1 MKLSQ
6 LLTLSILCTVV
17 LFTACNNDSDVR
29 DAAREA
35 LPEATA
41 ATATPSAPAAP
52 AATPSTNPNEPHY
65 KCPNNCAGGVGDG
78 AGNCPVCGTALAHN
92 QAYHNNPTPSATPS
106 TTITPGTPNATPAS
120 EANSPAQNAA
130 GVFHYTCP
138 KGCAGGAAGAGSCA
152 TCGAALAHNADYHK

>member
-6 LLTLSILCTVV
+6 LLTFSILCSAL
-17 LFTACNNDSDVR
+17 LFISCGSSDTEVR

-41 ATATPSAPAAP
+41 TTSTPSTPATT
-52 AATPSTNPNEPHY
+52 TPSTNPNEPHY

-78 AGNCPVCGTALAHN
+78 AGNCPVCGTAMAHN

-106 TTITPGTPNATPAS
+106 TTITPNTPTPPTD
-120 EANSPAQNAA
+120 ANSPAQNAA

-138 KGCAGGAAGAGSCA
+138 KGCAGGAGGAGTCA
-152 TCGAALAHNADYHK
+152 TCGAALAHNAAYHNN